1 MTLRWIVVAEGL
13 QQSCCKGPHRRG
25 SNSLEGIES
34 TCRFSEVVTCVPS
47 PAGSRTCCFATIRER
62 NGRRVPAAN
71 GRDERRNFMQGSTCR
86 CRQRMFAWWT
96 ATITSSRKDTRDRSG
111 RDRTVPGEIGNPPQ
125 ARRPGSV
132 LVQRL
137 AVHGAFRKG
146 PCRDLPRE
154 PARQGGAERDAEQD
168 PP

>member
-1 MTLRWIVVAEGL
+1 MTFRWIVVAEGL
-13 QQSCCKGPHRRG
+13 QHPAARTTSARLQFVRR
-25 SNSLEGIES
+25 NRKH
-34 TCRFSEVVTCVPS
+34 CRFSEVVTCVPS
-47 PAGSRTCCFATIRER
+47 PAGSRTYCFATIRER
-62 NGRRVPAAN
+62 NGRRVPAEN

-96 ATITSSRKDTRDRSG
+96 ATITSSRKRHSRPIRTRSN
-111 RDRTVPGEIGNPPQ
+111 PGKMGNPPQ

-146 PCRDLPRE
+146 PRRDLPRE

-168 PP
+168 RP